1 MLMESFLDELLKTC
15 YTREIVNIYD
25 EAALH
30 LDSDPGF
37 FTQSRMWAHQ
47 LVRCKL
53 ATYADEESTQ
63 LKITNYGRYWMA
75 RGGYLVFLK
84 EEHELTEKR
93 IQEKEAHQERLLE
106 ARIKLTH
113 YRLLG
118 FWVALIVSAL
128 GFVLSVFN
136 LFLFLSQRQS

>member
-1 MLMESFLDELLKTC
+1 MQLEIFLDELLKAC
-15 YTREIVNIYD
+15 YAKETVSIYD

-30 LDSDPGF
+30 LESEPDF

-47 LVRCKL
+47 LVRSKL
-53 ATYADEESTQ
+53 ATYCDEESTQ

-106 ARIKLTH
+106 ARLKLTK

-118 FWVALIVSAL
+118 FWVALVVSAL
-128 GFVLSVFN
+128 GFVLSIFN
-136 LFLFLSQRQS
+136 LFLFLSQRQQ